1 MSERFANLKKVPKEP
16 AARLLAS
23 KATKLQ
29 TKIDAP
35 ASASVEAVL
44 TELEKKKAWVDLMRL
59 LSVALPER
67 EAVWWA
73 CIAARD
79 ITGETA
85 TPCLKAA
92 EAWVFEPNDTNRAK
106 VQTALDVA
114 DMDDDTALVATA
126 ALYAPGNMGPGEM
139 AEHPAPPAAV
149 SACAFAM
156 NMTTIGDRE
165 DPLGHLHWL
174 IDRAVNIARGGN
186 GKVEPPGFAPV
197 PEAAADNGKANKDK
211 EEKA

>member
-1 MSERFANLKKVPKEP
+1 MSERFSELKKVPKEP

-29 TKIDAP
+29 TEIEAP
-35 ASASVEAVL
+35 ASASVELVL
-44 TELEKKKAWVDLMRL
+44 KELEKKQSWVDLMRL
-59 LSVALPER
+59 MSVALPDR

-79 ITGETA
+79 ITGENI

-92 EAWVFEPNDTNRAK
+92 ELWVFEPNDANREK

-126 ALYAPGNMGPGEM
+126 ALYAPGNMGPGDM

-149 SACAFAM
+149 SSCAFAM
-156 NMTTIGDRE
+156 NMITIGEKD

-174 IDRAVNIARGGN
+174 IDRAVDIARGGN
-186 GKVEPPGFAPV
+186 GKVEKPDIKPV
-197 PEAAADNGKANKDK
+197 SAADADE

>member
-1 MSERFANLKKVPKEP
+1 MSERFADLKKVPKEP
-16 AARLLAS
+16 AARLLAA

-29 TKIDAP
+29 TQLDAP

-44 TELEKKKAWVDLMRL
+44 AELAEKRAWVDLMRL
-59 LSVALPER
+59 LSVALPDR

-79 ITGETA
+79 IVGEDA

-92 EAWVFEPNDTNRAK
+92 EAWVFDPSEANREK
-106 VQTALDVA
+106 VQMALDVA
-114 DMDDDTALVATA
+114 DMDDDTALAATA

-156 NMTTIGDRE
+156 NMTTIGDME
-165 DPLGHLHWL
+165 DPLGHLQWL
-174 IDRAVNIARGGN
+174 IDRAVDIARGGN
-186 GKVEPPGFAPV
+186 GKVAPSDFEFV
-197 PEAAADNGKANKDK
+197 PEPVQDDDA
-211 EEKA
+211 EENV

>member
-1 MSERFANLKKVPKEP
+1 MSERFSELKKVPKEP

-29 TKIDAP
+29 TEIEAP
-35 ASASVEAVL
+35 ASASVEVVL
-44 TELEKKKAWVDLMRL
+44 KELEKKQAWVDLMRL
-59 LSVALPER
+59 MSVALPDR

-79 ITGETA
+79 ITGENI

-92 EAWVFEPNDTNRAK
+92 ELWVFEPNDANREK

-126 ALYAPGNMGPGEM
+126 ALYAPGNMGPGDM

-149 SACAFAM
+149 SSCAFAM
-156 NMTTIGDRE
+156 NMITIGEKD

-174 IDRAVNIARGGN
+174 IDRAVDIARGGN
-186 GKVEPPGFAPV
+186 GKVEKPDIKPV
-197 PEAAADNGKANKDK
+197 SAAAADADE

>member
-1 MSERFANLKKVPKEP
+1 MSERFKDLKKVPKEP
-16 AARLLAS
+16 AARLLAA
-23 KATKLQ
+23 KATKLE
-29 TKIDAP
+29 TGLDAP
-35 ASASVEAVL
+35 ASAPVEVVL
-44 TELEKKKAWVDLMRL
+44 AELEEKKAWVDLMRL

-79 ITGETA
+79 IVGEEA

-92 EAWVFEPNDTNRAK
+92 EAWVFEPNDKNRGN

-114 DMDDDTALVATA
+114 DMDDDTALAATA

-149 SACAFAM
+149 SACAFGM
-156 NMTTIGDRE
+156 NMTTLGVVE
-165 DPLGHLHWL
+165 DPLLHLQWL
-174 IDRAVNIARGGN
+174 IDRAVDIARGGN
-186 GKVEPPGFAPV
+186 GKVEV
-197 PEAAADNGKANKDK
+197 PDFDTTPEPMPEDDD
-211 EEKA
+211 EEEDA